1 MLPQAWGQ
9 QEVEYRKLM
18 DGYRDAFRVLGRS
31 KLCGLNFD
39 AEPYYRE
46 VARRHGED
54 SEAMRIARLSFT
66 AAAENLLLSRDID
79 PKPPAPMPCDVVQ
92 YMRGMSL
99 PDIPQSL
106 R

>member
-1 MLPQAWGQ
+1 MRA
-9 QEVEYRKLM
+9 
-18 DGYRDAFRVLGRS
+18 YRDTFRVLGRS
-31 KLCGLNFD
+31 KACGLDFD
-39 AEPYYRE
+39 AGPFYRE

-54 SEAMRIARLSFT
+54 SEPMRIARLSYT
-66 AAAENLLLSRDID
+66 AAAENLQLSRDID
-79 PKPPAPMPCDVVQ
+79 PTPPAPMPCDVVQ